1 MRLLKC
7 PKCGE
12 MFSDTYKT
20 CPFCQEDEERH
31 SSKPVKSAGHRTG
44 GGRAKPKVG
53 GGVVIVCLVLVLGLT
68 AYTIFGNQITAF
80 FTGEKDAPT
89 PEPAV
94 LTMNK
99 TSVELTVGSSFAL
112 TVSGADKVA
121 FSSSDEAV
129 ATVSANGT
137 VQAVSTGSAVITA
150 SAADTTATCRVAVT
164 AAVDQP
170 TDPVTPDVPDTPV
183 TPDTP
188 DTPSKSLTLRSIF
201 QDEGTSIGEEFSIA
215 PGQEVP
221 MVVDG
226 TDSVVTWKIDD
237 SSVATISA
245 DGVVTGVSSD
255 ASKVTTMTAT
265 VDGQTLTCN
274 VRGGGTN

>member
-31 SSKPVKSAGHRTG
+31 SSKPVKSAGRRTG

-53 GGVVIVCLVLVLGLT
+53 GGVVIVCLVLVLGLA

-99 TSVELTVGSSFAL
+99 TSVELTVGSNFAL

-170 TDPVTPDVPDTPV
+170 TDPVTPDVPSDLVIYSAYGKNVV
-183 TPDTP
+183 TDVTI
-188 DTPSKSLTLRSIF
+188 KA
-201 QDEGTSIGEEFSIA
+201 GEEA
-215 PGQEVP
+215 LMEVQ
-221 MVVDG
+221 G
-226 TDSVVTWKIDD
+226 TDSTVTWSIAD
-237 SSVATISA
+237 SSIATVDSSGMVKGVAS
-245 DGVVTGVSSD
+245 GE
-255 ASKVTTMTAT
+255 TTLTAT
-265 VDGQTLTCN
+265 VDGQTLTCIVRVN
-274 VRGGGTN
+274 VKVN

>member
-53 GGVVIVCLVLVLGLT
+53 GGVVIVCLVLVLGLA

-170 TDPVTPDVPDTPV
+170 TEPVTPDVPDTP
-183 TPDTP
+183 DTP
-188 DTPSKSLTLRSIF
+188 DTPTGKDLVLQSIYGSRGQF
-201 QDEGTSIGEEFSIA
+201 SFNVGETA
-215 PGQEVP
+215 PLE
-221 MVVDG
+221 VDG
-226 TDSVVTWKIDD
+226 TDATVTWSSSD
-237 SSVATISA
+237 SQIATVDAS
-245 DGVVTGVSSD
+245 GVVTAVSFGKAIIT
-255 ASKVTTMTAT
+255 ASVE
-265 VDGQTLTCN
+265 GQTLTIEAL
-274 VRGGGTN
+274 VR

>member
-31 SSKPVKSAGHRTG
+31 SSKPVKNAGRRTG

-53 GGVVIVCLVLVLGLT
+53 GGVVIVCLVLVLGLA

-80 FTGEKDAPT
+80 FTGEMDAPT
-89 PEPAV
+89 PEPTV

-170 TDPVTPDVPDTPV
+170 TDPVTPDTPDTPV

-188 DTPSKSLTLRSIF
+188 TGKDLVLQSIYGSRGQF
-201 QDEGTSIGEEFSIA
+201 SFNVGETA
-215 PGQEVP
+215 PLE
-221 MVVDG
+221 VDG
-226 TDSVVTWKIDD
+226 TDATVTWSSSD
-237 SSVATISA
+237 SQIATVDAS
-245 DGVVTGVSSD
+245 GVVTAVSSGKAIIT
-255 ASKVTTMTAT
+255 ASVE
-265 VDGQTLTCN
+265 GQTLTIEAL
-274 VRGGGTN
+274 VR

>member
-31 SSKPVKSAGHRTG
+31 SSKPVKSAGRRTG

-53 GGVVIVCLVLVLGLT
+53 GGVVIVCLVLVLGLA

-170 TDPVTPDVPDTPV
+170 DTPV
-183 TPDTP
+183 TPDTSTGKDLSLKAFGSEVTEQFSFYVG
-188 DTPSKSLTLRSIF
+188 DT
-201 QDEGTSIGEEFSIA
+201 
-215 PGQEVP
+215 VP
-221 MVVDG
+221 LEVDG
-226 TDSVVTWKIDD
+226 TDATVTWSSSD
-237 SSVATISA
+237 SQIVTVDAS
-245 DGVVTGVSSD
+245 GVVTAVSSGKANIN
-255 ASKVTTMTAT
+255 ASVE
-265 VDGQTLTCN
+265 GQTLTIE
-274 VRGGGTN
+274 VLVW

>member
-31 SSKPVKSAGHRTG
+31 SSKPVKNAGRRTG

-53 GGVVIVCLVLVLGLT
+53 GGVVIVCLVLVLGLA

-121 FSSSDEAV
+121 FSSSDESV

-170 TDPVTPDVPDTPV
+170 DNPVTPDTPV
-183 TPDTP
+183 TPSTPAGKDLSLKAFGSEVTVQFSFNVGDT
-188 DTPSKSLTLRSIF
+188 
-201 QDEGTSIGEEFSIA
+201 
-215 PGQEVP
+215 VP
-221 MVVDG
+221 LEVDG
-226 TDSVVTWKIDD
+226 TDATVTWSSSDTKI
-237 SSVATISA
+237 ATVDAS
-245 DGVVTGVSSD
+245 GVVTAVSSG
-255 ASKVTTMTAT
+255 KTTITAA
-265 VDGQTLTCN
+265 VDGQTLTIEAL
-274 VRGGGTN
+274 VW

>member
-31 SSKPVKSAGHRTG
+31 SSKPVKSAGRRTG

-53 GGVVIVCLVLVLGLT
+53 GGVVIVCLVLVLGLA

-170 TDPVTPDVPDTPV
+170 
-183 TPDTP
+183 
-188 DTPSKSLTLRSIF
+188 DTPSDLVIYSVY
-201 QDEGTSIGEEFSIA
+201 GESVVTDVTVEA
-215 PGQEVP
+215 GKEALMEVQ
-221 MVVDG
+221 G
-226 TDSVVTWKIDD
+226 TDSTVTWSIED
-237 SSVATISA
+237 SSIATVDSSGMVKGVAS
-245 DGVVTGVSSD
+245 G
-255 ASKVTTMTAT
+255 VTTLTAT
-265 VDGQTLTCN
+265 VDGQTLTCKVRVN
-274 VRGGGTN
+274 VKDN

>member
-53 GGVVIVCLVLVLGLT
+53 GGVVIVCLVLVLGLA

-170 TDPVTPDVPDTPV
+170 
-183 TPDTP
+183 
-188 DTPSKSLTLRSIF
+188 DTPSDLAIYSVNGNSVVTDVTI
-201 QDEGTSIGEEFSIA
+201 IVGEEA
-215 PGQEVP
+215 LMEVQ
-221 MVVDG
+221 G
-226 TDSVVTWKIDD
+226 TDSAVTWSIAD
-237 SSVATISA
+237 SSIATVDSLGMVKGVASGKT
-245 DGVVTGVSSD
+245 DL
-255 ASKVTTMTAT
+255 TAT
-265 VDGQTLTCN
+265 VDGQTLTCIVRVN
-274 VRGGGTN
+274 VKDN

>member
-53 GGVVIVCLVLVLGLT
+53 GGVVIVCLVLVLGLA

-188 DTPSKSLTLRSIF
+188 AGKDLVLQSIYGSRGQF
-201 QDEGTSIGEEFSIA
+201 SFNVGETA
-215 PGQEVP
+215 PLE
-221 MVVDG
+221 VDG
-226 TDSVVTWKIDD
+226 TDATVTWSSSDTKI
-237 SSVATISA
+237 ATVDAS
-245 DGVVTGVSSD
+245 GVVTAVSSGKATIT
-255 ASKVTTMTAT
+255 ASVE
-265 VDGQTLTCN
+265 GQTLTIE
-274 VRGGGTN
+274 VLVW

>member
-31 SSKPVKSAGHRTG
+31 SSKPVKNAGRRTG

-53 GGVVIVCLVLVLGLT
+53 GGVVIVCLVLVLGLA

-170 TDPVTPDVPDTPV
+170 DNPVTPDTPV
-183 TPDTP
+183 TPSTP
-188 DTPSKSLTLRSIF
+188 TGKDLVLQSIYGSRGQF
-201 QDEGTSIGEEFSIA
+201 SFNVGETAPLEVDE
-215 PGQEVP
+215 
-221 MVVDG
+221 
-226 TDSVVTWKIDD
+226 TDATVTWSSSD
-237 SSVATISA
+237 SQIATVDAS
-245 DGVVTGVSSD
+245 GVVTAVSSGKAIIT
-255 ASKVTTMTAT
+255 ASVE
-265 VDGQTLTCN
+265 GQTLTIEAL
-274 VRGGGTN
+274 VR

>member
-31 SSKPVKSAGHRTG
+31 SNKPVKNAGRRTG

-53 GGVVIVCLVLVLGLT
+53 GGVVVVCLVLVLGLA
-68 AYTIFGNQITAF
+68 AYTIFGSQIAAF
-80 FTGEKDAPT
+80 FTGGKDASN
-89 PEPAV
+89 PEPTG

-99 TSVELTVGSSFAL
+99 TSVELTVGRSFAL
-112 TVSGADKVA
+112 SATGAAKVS
-121 FSSSDEAV
+121 FSSSDEKI
-129 ATVSANGT
+129 ATVTADGT

-150 SAADTTATCRVAVT
+150 SAADSTATCRVTVT

-170 TDPVTPDVPDTPV
+170 DPVAPDTPDTPV

-188 DTPSKSLTLRSIF
+188 TGKDLTLQSIY
-201 QDEGTSIGEEFSIA
+201 GTSGEFSCNV
-215 PGQEVP
+215 GETVP
-221 MVVDG
+221 LEVDG
-226 TDSVVTWKIDD
+226 TDATVTWSSSDSKI
-237 SSVATISA
+237 ATVDAS
-245 DGVVTGVSSD
+245 GVVTAVSSGKATIT
-255 ASKVTTMTAT
+255 ASVE
-265 VDGQTLTCN
+265 GQTLTIE
-274 VRGGGTN
+274 VLVW

>member
-20 CPFCQEDEERH
+20 CPFCQEDEELH
-31 SSKPVKSAGHRTG
+31 SNKPVKNAGRRTG
-44 GGRAKPKVG
+44 GGRARPKVG
-53 GGVVIVCLVLVLGLT
+53 GGVVVVCLVLVLGLA
-68 AYTIFGNQITAF
+68 AYTIFGSQIAAF
-80 FTGEKDAPT
+80 FTGGKDAPT

-112 TVSGADKVA
+112 TATGADKVSFA
-121 FSSSDEAV
+121 SSDEKI
-129 ATVSANGT
+129 ATVTADGT

-150 SAADTTATCRVAVT
+150 SAADSTATCRVTVT

-170 TDPVTPDVPDTPV
+170 DPV

-188 DTPSKSLTLRSIF
+188 DVPVTPDTPTGKDLTLQSIY
-201 QDEGTSIGEEFSIA
+201 GTSGEFSCNIGET
-215 PGQEVP
+215 VP
-221 MVVDG
+221 LEVDG
-226 TDSVVTWKIDD
+226 TDAAVTW
-237 SSVATISA
+237 SSSDTGIATVNASGEVTAVSSGKATI
-245 DGVVTGVSSD
+245 T
-255 ASKVTTMTAT
+255 ASVE
-265 VDGQTLTCN
+265 GQTLTIE
-274 VRGGGTN
+274 VLVW

>member
-31 SSKPVKSAGHRTG
+31 SSKPVKNAGRRTG

-53 GGVVIVCLVLVLGLT
+53 GGVVIVCLVLVLGLA

-170 TDPVTPDVPDTPV
+170 TDPVTPDVPSDLAIYSAYGKNVV
-183 TPDTP
+183 TDVTIEAG
-188 DTPSKSLTLRSIF
+188 KEALM
-201 QDEGTSIGEEFSIA
+201 
-215 PGQEVP
+215 EVQ
-221 MVVDG
+221 G
-226 TDSVVTWKIDD
+226 TDSAVTWSIAD
-237 SSVATISA
+237 SSVATVDSSGMVK
-245 DGVVTGVSSD
+245 GV
-255 ASKVTTMTAT
+255 ASGETTLTAT
-265 VDGQTLTCN
+265 VDGQTLTCI
-274 VRGGGTN
+274 VRVN

>member
-53 GGVVIVCLVLVLGLT
+53 GGVVIVCLVLVLGLA

-121 FSSSDEAV
+121 FSSSDESV

-170 TDPVTPDVPDTPV
+170 DNPVTPDTPV
-183 TPDTP
+183 TPSTP
-188 DTPSKSLTLRSIF
+188 TGKDLVLQSIYGSRGQF
-201 QDEGTSIGEEFSIA
+201 SFNVGETA
-215 PGQEVP
+215 PLE
-221 MVVDG
+221 VDG
-226 TDSVVTWKIDD
+226 TDATVTWSSSD
-237 SSVATISA
+237 SQIATVDAS
-245 DGVVTGVSSD
+245 GVVTAVSSGKAIIT
-255 ASKVTTMTAT
+255 ASVE
-265 VDGQTLTCN
+265 GQTLTIEAL
-274 VRGGGTN
+274 VR

>member
-31 SSKPVKSAGHRTG
+31 SSKPVKSAGRRTG

-53 GGVVIVCLVLVLGLT
+53 GGVVIVCLVLVLGLA

-170 TDPVTPDVPDTPV
+170 TDPVTPD
-183 TPDTP
+183 
-188 DTPSKSLTLRSIF
+188 TPSDLAIYSVY
-201 QDEGTSIGEEFSIA
+201 G
-215 PGQEVP
+215 
-221 MVVDG
+221 
-226 TDSVVTWKIDD
+226 DSVVTDVTIKAGEEALMEVQGTDSTATWSIED
-237 SSVATISA
+237 SSIATVDSSGMVKGVAS
-245 DGVVTGVSSD
+245 GE
-255 ASKVTTMTAT
+255 TTLTAT
-265 VDGQTLTCN
+265 VDGQTLTCK
-274 VRGGGTN
+274 VRVN

>member
-31 SSKPVKSAGHRTG
+31 SSKPVKNAGRRTG

-53 GGVVIVCLVLVLGLT
+53 GGVVIVCLVLVLGLA

-80 FTGEKDAPT
+80 FAGEKDAPT

-170 TDPVTPDVPDTPV
+170 DNPVTPDTPV
-183 TPDTP
+183 TPSTP
-188 DTPSKSLTLRSIF
+188 TGKDLVLQSIYGSRGQF
-201 QDEGTSIGEEFSIA
+201 SFNVGETA
-215 PGQEVP
+215 PLE
-221 MVVDG
+221 VDG
-226 TDSVVTWKIDD
+226 TDATVTWSSSD
-237 SSVATISA
+237 SQIATVDAS
-245 DGVVTGVSSD
+245 GVVTAVSSGKAIIT
-255 ASKVTTMTAT
+255 ASVE
-265 VDGQTLTCN
+265 GQTLTIEAL
-274 VRGGGTN
+274 VR

>member
-31 SSKPVKSAGHRTG
+31 SSKPVKNAGHRTG

-53 GGVVIVCLVLVLGLT
+53 GGVVIVCLVLVLGLA

-170 TDPVTPDVPDTPV
+170 TDPVTPDTPSTNTLFLQSSGGLTGEFSLHPGETASVEVVGSSAPV
-183 TPDTP
+183 TWSSSDSQIVT
-188 DTPSKSLTLRSIF
+188 
-201 QDEGTSIGEEFSIA
+201 
-215 PGQEVP
+215 
-221 MVVDG
+221 VDA
-226 TDSVVTWKIDD
+226 S
-237 SSVATISA
+237 
-245 DGVVTGVSSD
+245 GVVTAVSSG
-255 ASKVTTMTAT
+255 KTTITAA
-265 VDGQTLTCN
+265 VDGQTLTIE
-274 VRGGGTN
+274 VLVW

>member
-31 SSKPVKSAGHRTG
+31 SSKPVKSAGRRTG

-53 GGVVIVCLVLVLGLT
+53 GGVVIVCLVLVLGLA

-137 VQAVSTGSAVITA
+137 VQAVSEGSAVITA

-170 TDPVTPDVPDTPV
+170 DTPV

-188 DTPSKSLTLRSIF
+188 AGKDLSLKAFNSEVTEQFSFYVGDT
-201 QDEGTSIGEEFSIA
+201 
-215 PGQEVP
+215 VP
-221 MVVDG
+221 LEVDG
-226 TDSVVTWKIDD
+226 TDATVTWSSSD
-237 SSVATISA
+237 SQIVTVDAS
-245 DGVVTGVSSD
+245 GVVTAVSSGKANIT
-255 ASKVTTMTAT
+255 ASVE
-265 VDGQTLTCN
+265 GQTLTIE
-274 VRGGGTN
+274 VLVW